1 VTRQV
6 VETVLSSGA
15 LLSAPLL
22 WAALGEA
29 INEQAGVIN
38 VGIEGVMLFGA
49 FGAAVGVQH
58 FHSLAAG
65 LVAGAATGLLSGVI
79 LSYLYVNRGTDQ
91 IVTGILFNILI
102 LGATTALY
110 EKYLSAVVPS
120 MSFHPAHIPLLGRIP
135 VVGPSLFYQPVLSY
149 AVLACA
155 LIVLYLM
162 RRTWVGLHLRAV
174 GERPEV
180 GDSVG
185 LSVVRLRWF
194 ALVCGCV
201 LTAIGGA
208 ALVLTQT
215 GGFIPDVTSGQGY
228 IALAIVIL
236 ARWNPAG
243 AILAAALFGFAAALQ
258 FQLQSTAAVAF
269 VPRDVWL
276 SVPYV
281 LTLLVV
287 VVTAGAGYP
296 RGVGVPY
303 RRS

>member
-1 VTRQV
+1 MTRQA
-6 VETVLSSGA
+6 VETVLTSGA
-15 LLSAPLL
+15 TLTVPIL

-49 FGAAVGVQH
+49 FGAAFGAQRTHNLVLALLVGM
-58 FHSLAAG
+58 
-65 LVAGAATGLLSGVI
+65 ATGLVSGAV
-79 LSYLYVNRGTDQ
+79 LAYLYVNRGADQ
-91 IVTGILFNILI
+91 IVTGILFNTLAI
-102 LGATTALY
+102 GMTTALY
-110 EKYLSAVVPS
+110 EKYLSSVVAS
-120 MSFHPAHIPLLGRIP
+120 ISFRPLRIPLLASIP
-135 VVGPSLFYQPVLSY
+135 IVGPTLFTQPIMTYLVG
-149 AVLACA
+149 AFAFV
-155 LIVLYLM
+155 VLYLM

-185 LSVVRLRWF
+185 LSVTRLRWF
-194 ALVCGCV
+194 AVVSGCV
-201 LTAIGGA
+201 LTAVGGA
-208 ALVLTQT
+208 TLVLAQT
-215 GGFIPDVTSGQGY
+215 GGFIPQVTGGQGF
-228 IALAIVIL
+228 IALAVVIL

-258 FQLQSTAAVAF
+258 FQLQTAASLQT
-269 VPRDVWL
+269 VPHDVWL

-281 LTLLVV
+281 LTLVV
-287 VVTAGAGYP
+287 VAAMRGSRYP